1 MIRRPPISTRTDTL
15 FPYTTLFR
23 SSGEEPKRKRPA
35 MRSVL
40 HLAIG
45 ARKSS
50 ALVDRHVVA
59 RVVAGVD
66 LPRAADL
73 ELRVFLL
80 FEPVRDPAGGA
91 GDGEH
96 HREHL
101 GRDAQRLVDDARVE
115 RSEEHTSELQSL

>member
-1 MIRRPPISTRTDTL
+1 MFFCFFVFFNDTATTEI
-15 FPYTTLFR
+15 YTYWHTL
-23 SSGEEPKRKRPA
+23 S
-35 MRSVL
+35 L
-40 HLAIG
+40 HDALPSAIG

-50 ALVDRHVVA
+50 SLVDRHVVA

-101 GRDAQRLVDDARVE
+101 GRDAQRL
-115 RSEEHTSELQSL
+115 

>member
-1 MIRRPPISTRTDTL
+1 MRISDW
-15 FPYTTLFR
+15 
-23 SSGEEPKRKRPA
+23 SSDVC
-35 MRSVL
+35 SSD
-40 HLAIG
+40 LAFLRYRG
-45 ARKSS
+45 AENS
-50 ALVDRHVVA
+50 APGDRHVVA

-80 FEPVRDPAGGA
+80 LEPVRDPAGGA

-101 GRDAQRLVDDARVE
+101 GRDAQRLVDDAGVEVDVRVQD
-115 RSEEHTSELQSL
+115 RKSVM